1 MQIDAQFLFKGRTN
15 PPVDGSPLSC
25 KAPTLSVSHVFLHYV
40 LPQHISPNAAQM
52 DPSRRTK
59 ERKRR
64 VKGVDRKKREM
75 DSRGAGRWLRNRGK
89 RTGGNRTDKCGEKKK
104 IKLEKAGNK
113 TTKLIFEGHEW
124 ESERIQLC
132 SLHLGCRRHRG
143 SGGWVT
149 MTTSPVGH

>member
-1 MQIDAQFLFKGRTN
+1 MQIDAQFLFKGRMN
-15 PPVDGSPLSC
+15 PPWDGSPLSC

-64 VKGVDRKKREM
+64 VKGVDRKKEKWTLGEWE
-75 DSRGAGRWLRNRGK
+75 DDWGTGVKGRKKIGWINAK
-89 RTGGNRTDKCGEKKK
+89 KKK
-104 IKLEKAGNK
+104 IKFEKAGNK

-124 ESERIQLC
+124 ESECIQLY